1 MDQRVYKDLQTI
13 PELKLEHKFMN
24 FEWYSNSNYL
34 TYGILCNKNSLKVSS
49 IKSDEIRKYYV
60 NKYISECLTHDENL
74 KLDDIDDI
82 DNYKIN
88 REKQSILIN
97 DYTIDIKYIKSFDI
111 QNYLISKINFNEK
124 EKTQY
129 LLNLITPPPNKP
141 QEYEMYIL
149 VNFDINMFNSIE
161 NKNQLYLLKYIF
173 SQPYLINKISNFLD
187 IFKMFTKN
195 KNNLIEL
202 INTIIK
208 MNDVGHLDYIL
219 NNKSIKLN
227 EEDYKALE
235 DFTLNLRLF
244 DIIRTLTKYETKEY
258 ILNNE

>member
-24 FEWYSNSNYL
+24 FEWYSNNQQ
-34 TYGILCNKNSLKVSS
+34 TYGISSGKYNIKVSS

-74 KLDDIDDI
+74 KLDDIND
-82 DNYKIN
+82 YKIN

-97 DYTIDIKYIKSFDI
+97 DYTIYIKYIKSSEI
-111 QNYLISKINFNEK
+111 KNYLISNLNFNEK
-124 EKTQY
+124 ETTQY

-187 IFKMFTKN
+187 IFKIFTKN

-235 DFTLNLRLF
+235 DFTINLRLF